1 MKDKEKQYIQQVIKE
16 TDLLKDYFESQN
28 FDEDKID
35 VGLELEYH
43 LLDQEMNPYF
53 ANLEIIQAIDKKLG
67 KHLLVPEAVSSVVEA
82 NSDYFLLD
90 EHVLTKL
97 HEYLFTYWQ
106 TCSEAVQK
114 YNCIL
119 CGIGSL
125 PTFTHQHLADKNLT
139 KAYRYRNLV
148 NSINLNRYNLN
159 RLMSL
164 QGKESVLFQ
173 SSGLDFMGA
182 TSAQHIHLRV
192 PFKNHVDYYNASLI
206 ASAIL
211 IAISSNSLYF
221 LSHELWHESR
231 IAIFEHLNFL
241 IRRGHRPR
249 VFLGDGYLESSFL
262 ELYRENIQ
270 HLPLLCD
277 LNLESEDPFWHLKY
291 HNGTVW
297 RWNRPV
303 IDTNTDN
310 KLHLRI
316 ENRVLSAAPSV
327 IDTVANTAFYIG
339 LVHEIVSSYP
349 NYRLLLPFEK
359 ILCNFYLTAQEGVH
373 ANLYWF
379 DDIYN
384 NANEVIL
391 KIILPMAR
399 AGLAKLKVDSFD
411 NQYFMDII
419 QLRLEK
425 KCNPSDWQKRK
436 LMQLDGSFNEL
447 VLAYHQNQ
455 LKNIPLCDWN
465 LS

>member
-1 MKDKEKQYIQQVIKE
+1 
-16 TDLLKDYFESQN
+16 
-28 FDEDKID
+28 
-35 VGLELEYH
+35 
-43 LLDQEMNPYF
+43 MNPYF
-53 ANLEIIQAIDKKLG
+53 ANLEIIQAIDKKLD
-67 KHLLVPEAVSSVVEA
+67 KCLLVPEEVSSVVEA

-90 EHVLTKL
+90 E
-97 HEYLFTYWQ
+97 YLFTYWQ
-106 TCSEAVQK
+106 TYSEAVQK

-125 PTFTHQHLADKNLT
+125 PTFIHKHLADKNLT

-148 NSINLNRYNLN
+148 NNINLNRYNVN
-159 RLMSL
+159 RLMSI

-173 SSGLDFMGA
+173 SNGLDFMGA
-182 TSAQHIHLRV
+182 ASAQHIHLRV
-192 PFKNHVDYYNASLI
+192 PFKNYVDYYNASLI

-241 IRRGHRPR
+241 IRRGHCPR
-249 VFLGDGYLESSFL
+249 VFLGDGYLEGSFL

-303 IDTNTDN
+303 IDTNNDN
-310 KLHLRI
+310 KLHLGI

-339 LVHEIVSSYP
+339 LVHEIVSSYS

-359 ILCNFYLTAQEGVH
+359 ILCNFYLIAQKGIH

-379 DDIYN
+379 DDVYN
-384 NANEVIL
+384 KANE
-391 KIILPMAR
+391 IILPMAR

-411 NQYFMDII
+411 NQYFIDII
-419 QLRLEK
+419 QLRLEN
-425 KCNPSDWQKRK
+425 KCNLSDWQKQK
-436 LMQLDGSFNEL
+436 LMQLDGNFNEL

-455 LKNIPLCDWN
+455 LKNIPLCDWK